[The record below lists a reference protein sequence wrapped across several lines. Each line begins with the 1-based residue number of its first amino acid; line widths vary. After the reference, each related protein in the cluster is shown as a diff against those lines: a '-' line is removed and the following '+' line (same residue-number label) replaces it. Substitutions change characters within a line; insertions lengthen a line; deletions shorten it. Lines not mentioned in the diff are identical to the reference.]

1 MKIKG
6 KVINR
11 ESKPEPFAKV
21 FVSNRDGIL
30 TPKKIGSVTDEN
42 GNFTLDIANRDGE
55 YLSASV
61 VGAKTITA
69 INEEINEYLLD
80 LGTDKTQ
87 AIKEVT
93 ITGKKPVVKPV
104 VTNTPTSDI
113 NKADIGIDTSKLK
126 KKIKIGLIIL
136 LAIVLIG
143 GTIYVV
149 KKTK

>member
-11 ESKPEPFAKV
+11 ERKPEPFAKV

-42 GNFTLDIANRDGE
+42 GNFTLDISNRDGE

-61 VGAKTITA
+61 VGAKTITS
-69 INEEINEYLLD
+69 INEEIDEYLLD

-113 NKADIGIDTSKLK
+113 NRANIGIDTSKLK
-126 KKIKIGLIIL
+126 KKIKIALIIL
-136 LAIVLIG
+136 LAIGLIG

-149 KKTK
+149 KNTK